1 MRKWLTYIRN
11 HHQDILRILIL
22 FAAILLITFRYT
34 QYGSYQY
41 DYEQGRPW
49 AYKDITAAASF
60 PILKSEEE
68 LQSEREAAEASVR
81 SYYVWRDAVV
91 DMVRV
96 NFEKSYDAEL
106 QKAAMPRSDQYL
118 RDSIRSRQLG
128 LRIIDRIYE
137 KGIINP
143 APEHAQQLSRLKIN
157 LVHGNEVKEVPASD
171 LYTAPQAMAFVDS
184 QLSRAPEGFRPILR
198 STVKRSLQANIE
210 YDSSTTGQVLRQQLR
225 QISRFRGAVQKDEI
239 IIRHGEIVTPE
250 KYRKLESL
258 RIYTESQYGER
269 NRLLISLGYFI
280 ITALLLTIFG
290 FFVFNFESDVFR
302 STRKLLFILVLIVGF
317 ELLVSWAARA
327 EIPSY
332 YVIPFCIVPI
342 ILRTFF
348 GTRLS
353 LYAHLVTV
361 LLAGFFLPVGIE
373 YIALNL
379 VAGMVAIFTNMKVHY
394 WSQFFVS
401 IAMIFI
407 TYVIGFLGISL
418 VQEGSLAQLQWLD
431 IGWLTIN
438 VFLTLLAY
446 PLIPIFEKLF
456 GYVSDITLMELG
468 DLNKPLIKDLQIKAP
483 GTFQHSLQVANLA
496 EAAASEIGA
505 NALLVKV
512 GALYHDIGKMK
523 NPVYFI
529 ENQSTRYNPH
539 DNLPFEES
547 ARIIISHVPE
557 GVEMAK
563 KHNLPDI
570 IIDFIRTHHGSS
582 RVEYFYR
589 SYIKNFPEAD
599 VDENKFRYPGPLP
612 FSKETAIVMMA
623 DTIEAA
629 SRSLK
634 EPTEALLN
642 ELVDKLIWS
651 KVEQGQLINA
661 DISFREVETVKE
673 IFKKMLKSIYHVRI
687 EYPDK

>member
-68 LQSEREAAEASVR
+68 LQSEREAAKASVR
-81 SYYVWRDAVV
+81 PYYVWRDAVPQ
-91 DMVRV
+91 MVRTE
-96 NFEKSYDAEL
+96 FEKSFAAEL
-106 QKAAMPRSDQYL
+106 KKAAMPRSDQYL
-118 RDSIRSRQLG
+118 RDSMRSRQLG
-128 LRIIDRIYE
+128 MHVIDRIYE

-143 APEHAQQLSRLKIN
+143 APDHVQGFSRLKIN
-157 LVHGNEVKEVPASD
+157 LVHGNEVKEVPASAF
-171 LYTAPQAMAFVDS
+171 YTAPEAMVFIDS
-184 QLSRAPEGFRPILR
+184 QLGRAPEDFRPVLR
-198 STVKRSLQANIE
+198 STVKRSLRPNIE

-258 RIYTESQYGER
+258 RVYTESQYGER

-496 EAAASEIGA
+496 EAAASEVGA

-512 GALYHDIGKMK
+512 GALYHDIGKMN

-570 IIDFIRTHHGSS
+570 IIDFIRTHHGTS